1 MNKYKTQTIEHL
13 GLVSTMIDELGIVE
27 SIDNAIKQDKKE
39 RKVTIGEA
47 VKAMLLNGLG
57 FANRQLYL
65 VPQFFENKPLELLI
79 KEGIEPNN
87 LNDSVLGRALDSLY
101 EYGVTPLFSLIS
113 QKALENLD
121 LVPKYHHLDST
132 AIHVDGKYNSEEE
145 KKEGV
150 VHITKGYSKD
160 HRPDLNQ
167 VMLEMICENSHGI
180 PVAMRALDGNS
191 SDKVSF
197 ETMVIEH
204 IEALNRTT
212 TGTVVADSAIY
223 TADNLKSFKTNNIKW
238 ITRVPNQIKENKE
251 IIELLSMSRLTPH
264 SKDKRYSY
272 LFLGNSYADVNQH
285 WVVVHS
291 IPAKE
296 RAKKSVSRKLE
307 KLVDKEIKAFN
318 SLKSTLYACEDDA
331 NRALEKLA
339 KKFSLLEPINIK
351 IVEHKRYKKAGK
363 PKKNQEPDFYE
374 YSIESNYSFRIEP
387 YYQEVWKKSLFILAS
402 NDLKIEPEE
411 IIDVYKNQ
419 FVVERGFRFIKSPE
433 FLADSLYIKKPER
446 VEALLFIMT
455 LCLMVYASLEMKIRT
470 SLKEEND
477 FFIDQKGKPTQTP
490 TARWVFQ
497 TFTDIHILSIGD
509 IQQVVMNLKEYH
521 HTLLRCLGRS
531 YQINYLVL

>member
-1 MNKYKTQTIEHL
+1 MNEYKTQTIEHL
-13 GLVSTMIDELGIVE
+13 GLVASMIDELGIVE
-27 SIDNAIKQDKKE
+27 SIDKTIKQDKKE

-65 VPQFFENKPLELLI
+65 VPQFFENKPLDILI

-113 QKALENLD
+113 QNALENLN

-132 AIHVDGKYNSEEE
+132 SIHVDGKYNSDEE

-191 SDKVSF
+191 SDKISF
-197 ETMVIEH
+197 EKIVIDH
-204 IEALNRTT
+204 IQSLSKTT

-223 TADNLKSFKTNNIKW
+223 TANNLKSFQNNNIKW

-251 IIELLSMSRLTPH
+251 LIELIDGQRMTPH
-264 SKDKRYSY
+264 SKDERYSY

-285 WVVVHS
+285 LVVVHS
-291 IPAKE
+291 TLAKE
-296 RAKKSVSRKLE
+296 RATKSVSRKLE
-307 KLVDKEIKAFN
+307 KLVDKEIKEFN
-318 SLKSTLYACEDDA
+318 SLKSTLFACENDA
-331 NRALEKLA
+331 NRALEKLI
-339 KKFSLLEPINIK
+339 KKFSLLELNDTK
-351 IVEHKRYKKAGK
+351 IVKHKRYKKAGQ

-374 YSIESNYSFRIEP
+374 YSIESNYSFKLEP
-387 YYQEVWKKSLFILAS
+387 YYQDVWKKSLFTLAT
-402 NDLKIEPEE
+402 NDLNIEPEE
-411 IIDVYKNQ
+411 IIDAYKNQ
-419 FVVERGFRFIKSPE
+419 FVVEKGFRFIKSPE
-433 FLADSLYIKKPER
+433 FLANSLYIKKPER
-446 VEALLFIMT
+446 VEALLFLMT

-470 SLKEEND
+470 SLKENNE
-477 FFIDQKGKPTQTP
+477 FFINQNGKPTQTP
-490 TARWVFQ
+490 TTRWVFQ
-497 TFTDIHILSIGD
+497 TFTDIHILSIGNT
-509 IQQVVMNLKEYH
+509 QQIVMNLKDYH
-521 HTLLRCLGRS
+521 HTLLRCLGRN
-531 YQINYLVL
+531 YQINYLVF

>member
-1 MNKYKTQTIEHL
+1 MNEYKTQTIEHL
-13 GLVSTMIDELGIVE
+13 GLVSAMIDELGIVE
-27 SIDNAIKQDKKE
+27 SIDKAIKQDKNE

-65 VPQFFENKPLELLI
+65 VPQFFENKPLDILI
-79 KEGIEPNN
+79 KKGIEPNN
-87 LNDSVLGRALDSLY
+87 LNDSVLGRALESLY

-121 LVPKYHHLDST
+121 LIPKYHHLDST

-191 SDKVSF
+191 SDKISF
-197 ETMVIEH
+197 EKMVIDH
-204 IEALNRTT
+204 IESLSKTT

-223 TADNLKSFKTNNIKW
+223 TANNLKSFQNNNIKW

-251 IIELLSMSRLTPH
+251 LIELIDKQRMTPH
-264 SKDKRYSY
+264 SKDERYSY

-285 WVVVHS
+285 LVVVHS
-291 IPAKE
+291 TPAKE

-307 KLVDKEIKAFN
+307 KLVDKEIKEFN
-318 SLKSTLYACEDDA
+318 SLKSTLFACENDA
-331 NRALEKLA
+331 NRALEKLV
-339 KKFSLLEPINIK
+339 KKFSLLELNDTK
-351 IVEHKRYKKAGK
+351 IVKHKRYKKAGQ

-374 YSIESNYSFRIEP
+374 YSIESNYSFKIEP
-387 YYQEVWKKSLFILAS
+387 YYQEVWKKSLFTLAT
-402 NDLKIEPEE
+402 NDLNIEPQK
-411 IIDVYKNQ
+411 IIDAYKNQ
-419 FVVERGFRFIKSPE
+419 FVVEKGFRFIKSPE
-433 FLADSLYIKKPER
+433 FLANSLYIKKPER

-455 LCLMVYASLEMKIRT
+455 LCLMVYASLEMKIRS
-470 SLKEEND
+470 SLKENNE

-497 TFTDIHILSIGD
+497 TFTDIHILSIGN
-509 IQQVVMNLKEYH
+509 IQQIVMNLKDYH
-521 HTLLRCLGRS
+521 HTLLRILGES
-531 YQINYLVL
+531 YRINYLLV